1 MNIAQELQAIKK
13 IINGY
18 YTDDELMEA
27 IPRDVAGAEF
37 IDGGGL
43 AVYYN
48 EAEEDLRAV
57 YGDDFERDVYFTKTG
72 ELRTK
77 GGEVYLW
84 TIYKGKFGAVVDEI
98 LGR

>member
-1 MNIAQELQAIKK
+1 MIKLEKQAIKE

-18 YTDDELMEA
+18 YTDEELLEI
-27 IPRDVAGAEF
+27 IPRGVAGAEF

-43 AVYYN
+43 AIYYY
-48 EAEEDLRAV
+48 EIEEDLRAV

-72 ELRTK
+72 ELLTK
-77 GGEVYLW
+77 GGEVYIW
-84 TIYKGKFGAVVDEI
+84 TVYKWKFGAVIDEI

>member
-1 MNIAQELQAIKK
+1 MRKLEKQAIKE

-18 YTDDELMEA
+18 YTDEELLET
-27 IPRDVAGAEF
+27 IPRGISGAEF
-37 IDGGGL
+37 IAGGGL
-43 AVYYN
+43 AIYYN
-48 EAEEDLRAV
+48 ETEEDLRAV
-57 YGDDFERDVYFTKTG
+57 YGDDFRRDVYFTKTG
-72 ELRTK
+72 EFRTK

>member
-1 MNIAQELQAIKK
+1 MMKLEKKAIKE

-18 YTDDELMEA
+18 YTDEELLET
-27 IPRDVAGAEF
+27 IPSGVTGAEF

-43 AVYYN
+43 AIYYDDI
-48 EAEEDLRAV
+48 EEDLLAV
-57 YGDDFERDVYFTKTG
+57 YGDDFDRYIYSKAGD
-72 ELRTK
+72 LRIK

-84 TIYKGKFGAVVDEI
+84 TIYKGKFGAVIDEI

>member
-1 MNIAQELQAIKK
+1 MRKLEKQAIKK

-18 YTDDELMEA
+18 YTDDELLA
-27 IPRDVAGAEF
+27 TIGDYPTGAEF

-48 EAEEDLRAV
+48 EIEEDLRAV
-57 YGDDFERDVYFTKTG
+57 YGDDFERDEYFTKTG

>member
-1 MNIAQELQAIKK
+1 MIKLEKKAIKE

-18 YTDDELMEA
+18 YTDEELLET
-27 IPRDVAGAEF
+27 IPRGVTGAEF

-43 AVYYN
+43 AIYYDDI
-48 EAEEDLRAV
+48 EEDLLAV
-57 YGDDFERDVYFTKTG
+57 YGDDFDRDIYSKAG
-72 ELRTK
+72 DLRIK

-84 TIYKGKFGAVVDEI
+84 TIYKGKFGAVIDEI

>member
-1 MNIAQELQAIKK
+1 MRKLEKQAIKE

-18 YTDDELMEA
+18 YTDEELLET
-27 IPRDVAGAEF
+27 IPRGVTGAEF
-37 IDGGGL
+37 IEGGGL

-48 EAEEDLRAV
+48 ETEEDLRAV

-98 LGR
+98 LER

>member
-1 MNIAQELQAIKK
+1 MMKLEKKAIKE

-18 YTDDELMEA
+18 YTDDELLET
-27 IPRDVAGAEF
+27 IPLGVTGAEF

-43 AVYYN
+43 AVYYDDI
-48 EAEEDLRAV
+48 EEDLLAV
-57 YGDDFERDVYFTKTG
+57 YGDDFERDIYSKAG
-72 ELRTK
+72 DLRIK

-84 TIYKGKFGAVVDEI
+84 TIYKGKFGAVIDEI

>member
-1 MNIAQELQAIKK
+1 MKTENQAIKE

-18 YTDDELMEA
+18 YTDEELLET
-27 IPRDVAGAEF
+27 IPRGVTGAEF
-37 IDGGGL
+37 IEGGGL

-48 EAEEDLRAV
+48 ETEEDLRAV

-98 LGR
+98 LER

>member
-1 MNIAQELQAIKK
+1 MKKLEKQAIKE

-18 YTDDELMEA
+18 YTDEELMET
-27 IPRDVAGAEF
+27 ITRGLTGAEF

-43 AVYYN
+43 AIYYN
-48 EAEEDLRAV
+48 EIEEDLRAV
-57 YGDDFERDVYFTKTG
+57 YGDDFDRDIYFTKAG

-84 TIYKGKFGAVVDEI
+84 TIYREKFGKVIDEI